1 MHHKL
6 SLPMF
11 RLLVGFCLIF
21 SIPACQEQAGSNSEM
36 NTNSALLKALNKS
49 NGEVKLEADQS
60 LQINPSQD
68 GTKWLKLSIGKHLA
82 KHAKISFYP
91 NQRQKSISFSKAGR
105 YKVDISVISKGARP
119 NQQQRQITLVVH

>member
-1 MHHKL
+1 MHHKF
-6 SLPMF
+6 SLPMIRF
-11 RLLVGFCLIF
+11 LVGLCLIF
-21 SIPACQEQAGSNSEM
+21 SISACQEQAGSNSEM
-36 NTNSALLKALNKS
+36 NINSALVDALNKS
-49 NGEVKLEADQS
+49 NGEIKLQADQS

-68 GTKWLKLSIGKHLA
+68 GASWFKLSIGKHLA

-105 YKVDISVISKGARP
+105 YKVDVNVNSKDARP